1 MEGPLGARSFL
12 IANGEFLAAHERRI
26 RSWRRRYQ
34 RRGRECDRLT
44 PRKWSDHSR
53 SSFNV
58 PNGCQR
64 WTYSRDFDLEIYKR
78 VSERGKRRRNS
89 PGPASLRG
97 LHGCAY
103 CRDGRRSGGEGRME
117 RREVTADRGILGGE
131 AGARRSLTRGVC
143 RLLNSRRN
151 RCARKCGWE
160 HVPVHPCSLEPG
172 AWIRDEDN
180 RRGSTTRKF
189 KGGV

>member
-1 MEGPLGARSFL
+1 MKLKAADFTGEMEGPLGARSFL

-78 VSERGKRRRNS
+78 VSERGTQELSGAGKSSWAPRVCVL
-89 PGPASLRG
+89 LRW
-97 LHGCAY
+97 
-103 CRDGRRSGGEGRME
+103 RQE
-117 RREVTADRGILGGE
+117 RWRGKNGKARGDR
-131 AGARRSLTRGVC
+131 
-143 RLLNSRRN
+143 
-151 RCARKCGWE
+151 
-160 HVPVHPCSLEPG
+160 
-172 AWIRDEDN
+172 
-180 RRGSTTRKF
+180 
-189 KGGV
+189 